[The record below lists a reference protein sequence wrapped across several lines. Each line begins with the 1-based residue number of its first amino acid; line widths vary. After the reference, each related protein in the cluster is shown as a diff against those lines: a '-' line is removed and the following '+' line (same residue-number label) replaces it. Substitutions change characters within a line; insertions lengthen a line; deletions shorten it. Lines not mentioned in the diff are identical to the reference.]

1 MIIWS
6 SSNAFSTLDDY
17 TKSSSAK
24 TFDEGGF
31 SIEYVKGSA
40 TGDWVNDTITIGGS
54 TIKSLSMGL
63 VTSTEDTGAASGVM
77 GIGFDTRE
85 TSLGSNGFGAGG
97 YPNIVDV
104 LVSGGLINSKAY
116 SLYLDDLGKLCELSE
131 EASRLCPPIAR
142 HPY

>member
-1 MIIWS
+1 
-6 SSNAFSTLDDY
+6 
-17 TKSSSAK
+17 
-24 TFDEGGF
+24 
-31 SIEYVKGSA
+31 
-40 TGDWVNDTITIGGS
+40 
-54 TIKSLSMGL
+54 MGL

-131 EASRLCPPIAR
+131 EASRLRPPIAR